1 MYSCF
6 FFDLLQPAAVLSQ
19 AFQAE
24 DVDAVTVS
32 TAMSTVKKQLE
43 SLQRKDVHKL
53 QTVRHYLDKVENEEY
68 RGVKLSGLTDAI
80 PHLGKSKSANSYV
93 EMLNDTM
100 EALLGGSSDI
110 TSISLILTVK
120 NGISEAAEM
129 SPWMKS
135 FCSI

>member
-1 MYSCF
+1 VYSCF
-6 FFDLLQPAAVLSQ
+6 FVDLLQPAAVLSQ

-32 TAMSTVKKQLE
+32 TGMSTVKKQLE

-68 RGVKLSGLTDAI
+68 QGVKLSGLTDAI
-80 PHLGKSKSANSYV
+80 AHLNKNKSANSYV
-93 EMLNDTM
+93 EMLNDAM
-100 EALLGGSSDI
+100 EARLGGSSDI

-120 NGISEAAEM
+120 HGISEAAEM
-129 SPWMKS
+129 SPWLKS